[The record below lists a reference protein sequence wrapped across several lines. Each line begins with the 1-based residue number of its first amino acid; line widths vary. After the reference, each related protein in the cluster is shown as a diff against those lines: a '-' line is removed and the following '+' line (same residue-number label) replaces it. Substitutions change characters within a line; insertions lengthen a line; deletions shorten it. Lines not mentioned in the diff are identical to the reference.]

1 MSGKS
6 CVEALDRLYEYID
19 NELPPEDVRR
29 VAEHLQNCTNCD
41 AERRVNERIKEI
53 VSGCPKEAAPE
64 DLRARVL
71 AVIAEARAAG

>member
-6 CVEALDRLYEYID
+6 CEEALDRLYEYID
-19 NELPPEDVRR
+19 NELPPEELRR
-29 VAEHLQNCTNCD
+29 VGAHLQECSGCD

-53 VSGCPKEAAPE
+53 VSACPKEAAPD
-64 DLRARVL
+64 DLRERVL